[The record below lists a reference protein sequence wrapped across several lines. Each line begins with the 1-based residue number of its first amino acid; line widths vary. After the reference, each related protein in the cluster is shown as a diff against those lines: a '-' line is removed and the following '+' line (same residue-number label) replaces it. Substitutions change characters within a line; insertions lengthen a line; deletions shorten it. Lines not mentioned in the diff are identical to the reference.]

1 MSLTK
6 TQITRGAVM
15 PFSTL
20 AEKGRLVI
28 PAKLRKKYG
37 MKIGDKYQVKDD
49 NGHIVIIPEPVTHK
63 TVTWTKSWT
72 KKMETALKNVEDGKV
87 SKAHDNL
94 ESALK
99 DLKKK
104 I

>member
-1 MSLTK
+1 MATTK
-6 TQITRGAVM
+6 IQITRGAVM

-20 AEKGRLVI
+20 AEKGRIVI
-28 PAKLRKKYG
+28 PAKIRKKYD
-37 MKIGDKYQVKDD
+37 MRIGDKFQVKDD

-72 KKMETALKNVEDGKV
+72 KKMETALRDVEDGKV
-87 SKAHDNL
+87 SKAHNNL

-99 DLKKK
+99 ELKKK

>member
-1 MSLTK
+1 
-6 TQITRGAVM
+6 M

-63 TVTWTKSWT
+63 TVTWTKDWT
-72 KKMETALKNVEDGKV
+72 KKWRQLSKMSKTAK
-87 SKAHDNL
+87 
-94 ESALK
+94 
-99 DLKKK
+99 
-104 I
+104 

>member
-1 MSLTK
+1 
-6 TQITRGAVM
+6 M

-28 PAKLRKKYG
+28 PAKLRKKYD
-37 MKIGDKYQVKDD
+37 MKIGDKFQIKDD
-49 NGHIVIIPEPVTHK
+49 NGNIVIIPTPVTHR

-72 KKMETALKNVEDGKV
+72 RKMETALKNVEDGKV

-94 ESALK
+94 ESALQE
-99 DLKKK
+99 LKTKV
-104 I
+104 

>member
-1 MSLTK
+1 MSTTK
-6 TQITRGAVM
+6 TQIIRGAVM

-28 PAKLRKKYG
+28 PAKFRKKYG
-37 MKIGDKYQVKDD
+37 MKIGDKYQIKDD
-49 NGHIVIIPEPVTHK
+49 NGHIIIIPEAVTHK
-63 TVTWTKSWT
+63 TITWAKSWT
-72 KKMETALKNVEDGKV
+72 RKMETALKNVEDGKV

-99 DLKKK
+99 ELKKK
-104 I
+104 V